1 MFKNKEGYSDPTAGE
16 ALANICREMRLQ
28 DAERRAAIRCI
39 LPIFKKIAAL
49 SGFQITGR
57 ITFRDKLTGKEY
69 H

>member
-16 ALANICREMRLQ
+16 ALANICREMSLQ

-39 LPIFKKIAAL
+39 MPIMRRIAAL
-49 SGFQITGR
+49 SGFQIAGR